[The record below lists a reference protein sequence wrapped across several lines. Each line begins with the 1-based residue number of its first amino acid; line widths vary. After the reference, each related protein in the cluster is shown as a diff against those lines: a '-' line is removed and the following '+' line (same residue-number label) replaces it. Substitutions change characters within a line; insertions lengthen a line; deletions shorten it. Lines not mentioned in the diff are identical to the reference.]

1 MSGPVLPSVLDRLL
15 DEHPEQ
21 KSERP
26 EDWSLT
32 IGQLEKYVL
41 RDLNYLANS
50 SRPDDATVPPEC
62 ELVRESIWFYG
73 LWRPGRL
80 GKSAE
85 DRESIRRE
93 LEQMIRRYEPRLSQ
107 VKVSGLSTDA
117 KETRHSI
124 RPYAFTI
131 QAVLRFDPMPDVCFD
146 ATMNHYPQGFRI
158 TGAVEQPSAAPAA
171 DGVRAGNNE

>member
-1 MSGPVLPSVLDRLL
+1 MPGPVLPSVLDRLL

-32 IGQLEKYVL
+32 VEQLEKYVL

-50 SRPDDATVPPEC
+50 SRPEDSSVPPEC
-62 ELVRESIWFYG
+62 KLVRESIWFYG

-85 DRESIRRE
+85 DHESIRRE
-93 LEQMIRRYEPRLSQ
+93 LEQMIKRYEPRLAK
-107 VKVSGLSTDA
+107 VKVSGLTADS
-117 KETRHSI
+117 KETQHSI
-124 RPYAFTI
+124 RHYAFTI

-146 ATMNHYPQGFRI
+146 ATMNRYPQGFRI
-158 TGAVEQPSAAPAA
+158 TGAVEQPSPAPAA
-171 DGVRAGNNE
+171 DEARAGNDE